1 MKRALGIDPG
11 TSSFDLVVV
20 EGPRVVWEKS
30 IPTPMVAEDPSVLVE
45 AVEEAGRV
53 DLIAG
58 PSGYGTPLVC
68 NEDILDPTLFALRI
82 LLLTRPEDLEEGY
95 RSGELGIHVYK
106 ALADAVRV
114 FWEKKLPVCYIPGV
128 IHLPTVPAHRK
139 LNKID
144 MGTADKLAV
153 AHLAIHDYSTT
164 YNVDYSE
171 ASFIL
176 VEMGFGY
183 NAVMGV
189 RDGRIIDGYGGTLVP
204 LGGLTIGPIDA
215 ELAVLGRTWRRYDV
229 FHGGLLEICHA
240 SSIEEALE
248 KKQYNPECRDA
259 YKAMIENIEKTVLAV
274 KRTVEKPREIILSG
288 RLTRYP
294 EIREDIEKHLEDI
307 LPTRR
312 LNPLPGAKISKEAG
326 QGYAIIAEGLARGYF
341 EKLIQ
346 HTKLTQ
352 AHGTV
357 LDWTHHPRLQKAKEE
372 LRELYKH
379 LIKSRS

>member
-11 TSSFDLVVV
+11 TGSFDLVVV

-30 IPTPMVAEDPSVLVE
+30 IPTPRIAEDPSVLVD

-53 DLIAG
+53 DLVAG

-68 NEDILDPTLFALRI
+68 NRDIVDPTAFALRI
-82 LLLTRPEDLEEGY
+82 LLLTRPEDLEEGV

-128 IHLPTVPAHRK
+128 IHLPTVPPHRK
-139 LNKID
+139 INKVD

-153 AHLAIHDYSTT
+153 AHLAVHDYSTT
-164 YNVDYSE
+164 YGVDYSE

-183 NAVMGV
+183 NAVIGV
-189 RDGRIIDGYGGTLVP
+189 ESGRIVDGYGGTLVP
-204 LGGLTIGPIDA
+204 VGGLTVGPLDA
-215 ELAVLGRTWRRYDV
+215 ELAVLGGTWKRYDV
-229 FHGGLLEICHA
+229 FHGGLLEICRA
-240 SSIEEALE
+240 STIEEVLE
-248 KKQYNPECRDA
+248 KKQRSPECRDA
-259 YKAMIENIEKTVLAV
+259 YKAMVENIEKTVLAV
-274 KRTVEKPREIILSG
+274 KRAVGKPREIIVSG
-288 RLTRYP
+288 RLARYP
-294 EIREDIEKHLEDI
+294 EILEDVEKHLEDI

-312 LNPLPGAKISKEAG
+312 LNPLPGARISKEAG
-326 QGYAIIAEGLARGYF
+326 QGYAIIAEGLAGGYF

-346 HTKLTQ
+346 HTKLREAQ
-352 AHGTV
+352 GTV
-357 LDWTHHPRLQKAKEE
+357 LDWTYHPRLQKAKEE
-372 LRELYKH
+372 LRELYKK
-379 LIKSRS
+379 LIRS